1 MSFKAKLLAH
11 TLLIGAVVVITGC
24 LPSVHSRLD
33 EEKEPHF
40 LEGKSR
46 YNALDYQGAIESYE
60 KAVEVN
66 PQSGAA
72 HLELGLLYE
81 QNVQDFAAAIYHFQ
95 RFLTLRPKS
104 EFEDRVKQQILACKQ
119 ELAKSVSL
127 PPISQRLQND
137 YEKLSVQNKQLTN
150 DLATARAYIAQLE
163 RLTNQLARPAPVVR
177 QVPSPALLPPAANP
191 VMGMRVAT
199 LSSTGKTHT
208 VKAGETPIVIAKKYG
223 VRVESLMAANPRLDA
238 RRMQVGQSL
247 NIPSS

>member
-1 MSFKAKLLAH
+1 MAFSAKYLCQILLA
-11 TLLIGAVVVITGC
+11 GALTAVTGC

-46 YNALDYQGAIESYE
+46 YNALDYKGAIESYE

-95 RFLTLRPKS
+95 RFLILRPKS
-104 EFEDRVKQQILACKQ
+104 EFDDRVKQQIVACQQ

-137 YEKLSVQNKQLTN
+137 YEKLSGQNKQLTN
-150 DLATARAYIAQLE
+150 DLIAARAYIAQLE
-163 RLTNQLARPAPVVR
+163 RLTNQMAHSVAAPRPVI
-177 QVPSPALLPPAANP
+177 SPALSISAATP
-191 VMGMRVAT
+191 VMGMRVAPA
-199 LSSTGKTHT
+199 STTGQTHS
-208 VKAGETPIVIAKKYG
+208 VKAGETPSVIARKYG
-223 VRVESLMAANPRLDA
+223 VRLDALMAANPRLDA

-247 NIPSS
+247 NIPLP